1 MLKILVMRKMFIV
14 VERTLLA
21 IVASVAFVSCRH
33 TEPLATAQ
41 TDRTGWVEVGI
52 VPAVS
57 VAKMQC
63 VMIEAGIP
71 AWFDARGYPYY
82 PVTVPPEH
90 RERATQILSQRG
102 YHALSR

>member
-1 MLKILVMRKMFIV
+1 MYILRITFLAVAACI
-14 VERTLLA
+14 TLCG
-21 IVASVAFVSCRH
+21 CRNV
-33 TEPLATAQ
+33 EPLVTAQ
-41 TDRTGWVEVGI
+41 TDRMGWVEVGR

-57 VAKMQC
+57 VTKMQR
-63 VMIEAGIP
+63 VMIESGIP
-71 AWFDARGYPYY
+71 AWFDAAGYPYY